1 MFPIAEYGSLLC
13 WLSAP
18 LLVYRAVVNR
28 KLFTLSEW
36 LPAIAFIAVS
46 FLVAYHSGSHKMPA
60 YSMWI
65 VAASYVDKKRILKVS
80 FWIMLSCVV
89 LTVGGSLLGI
99 LPSIVK
105 ESLTRTRMELG
116 YNFTSFCS
124 HHVLFLSILFV
135 AVRGKVRY
143 PELALL
149 LLANYAV
156 FKATD
161 TRVDFV
167 LAVSILPVLYLLLH
181 IKLEPLMDGFPV
193 LFFVMPFL
201 LAVISFSAHYFYN
214 EENELFAAAN
224 QLLNKRLMFGNR
236 AMNYY
241 PYMLFGQKTYHNLNG
256 EYFFIDNYYVR
267 TIFKTGLIF
276 PLFIWGG
283 FSKAIYRFCKQ
294 HERALL
300 LALFAMLLHGLI
312 DPELG
317 DIRWNPFIF
326 YVSSLF
332 ENEQRMK
339 L

>member
-1 MFPIAEYGSLLC
+1 MEETKKKIATEEWLFLLCYGVWFFFCCLQLTKYKKLFPIEEIGSVLC
-13 WLSAP
+13 WLSGP
-18 LLVYRAVVNR
+18 LLAYRMIINR

-36 LPAIAFIAVS
+36 LPAIAFIVVS
-46 FLVAYHSGSHKMPA
+46 ILVAFSSGSRKMPA

-65 VAASYVDKKRILKVS
+65 IAAAYLDKKRILKVS
-80 FWIMLSCVV
+80 FWIMLSCVI
-89 LTVGGSLLGI
+89 LTVGGAYLGI
-99 LPSIVK
+99 LPNIVK
-105 ESLTRTRMELG
+105 EYTARTRRELG
-116 YNFTSFCS
+116 YNFYSYCS

-224 QLLNKRLMFGNR
+224 QLVNKRLMFGNR

-241 PYMLFGQKTYHNLNG
+241 PYTLFGQKT
-256 EYFFIDNYYVR
+256 
-267 TIFKTGLIF
+267 
-276 PLFIWGG
+276 
-283 FSKAIYRFCKQ
+283 
-294 HERALL
+294 
-300 LALFAMLLHGLI
+300 
-312 DPELG
+312 
-317 DIRWNPFIF
+317 
-326 YVSSLF
+326 
-332 ENEQRMK
+332 
-339 L
+339 